1 MIGVFEGFFVIAI
14 VILVGYVLGR
24 GNALGP
30 NAQQV
35 ISRLVFFVAT
45 PALMFTTLQ
54 QSRLDQVFNANL
66 VVQMLTAVITLLLYV
81 AIARRWWNPAKP
93 ELLIGGMSTSYANG
107 GNLGIP
113 LATYIFGSATY
124 VAPIMLFQIAFYAPI
139 MMALMD
145 VVTGTQR
152 SGWQKVVRPLTNP
165 MLIASVV
172 GITLSLTRVTLPSL
186 VMQPIDMLAKV
197 SVPGALLAFG
207 ISLAGMSGLRGV
219 EGRHDVSVI
228 VVLKLIVQPALAYAF
243 AAWVFNLRGLDL
255 FACVA
260 IAALPTA
267 QNLLTYATRYE
278 RGRFIARN
286 SILFTTIL
294 AIPVLLLI
302 TLLLS
307 PESVGTP

>member
-1 MIGVFEGFFVIAI
+1 MIGVFEGFFVIAVII
-14 VILVGYVLGR
+14 VTGFLLGR
-24 GNALGP
+24 VNALGP

-45 PALMFTTLQ
+45 PALMFETLQ
-54 QSRLDQVFNANL
+54 RSRLDQVFNANL
-66 VVQMLTAVITLLLYV
+66 LVQVITAILTLLIYL
-81 AIARRWWNPAKP
+81 AISKRWWNPAKP
-93 ELLIGGMSTSYANG
+93 EWLIGGMSTSYANG

-113 LATYIFGSATY
+113 LTVYIFGSANY

-139 MMALMD
+139 MMGLMD

-152 SGWQKVVRPLTNP
+152 TGWQKVVRPVTNP
-165 MLIASVV
+165 MLLASVV
-172 GITLSLTRVTLPSL
+172 GIVFSLSHVVVPELI
-186 VMQPIDMLAKV
+186 MQPIELLADV

-207 ISLAGMSGLRGV
+207 ISLAGMSGLRGT

-228 VVLKLIVQPALAYAF
+228 IVMKLLVQPLLAYLL
-243 AAWVFNLRGLDL
+243 AAWVFGLEGNEL
-255 FACVA
+255 FACVL

-286 SILFTTIL
+286 SILLTTIL
-294 AIPVLLLI
+294 SIPVLLLI
-302 TLLLS
+302 SLLLS
-307 PESVGTP
+307 PA